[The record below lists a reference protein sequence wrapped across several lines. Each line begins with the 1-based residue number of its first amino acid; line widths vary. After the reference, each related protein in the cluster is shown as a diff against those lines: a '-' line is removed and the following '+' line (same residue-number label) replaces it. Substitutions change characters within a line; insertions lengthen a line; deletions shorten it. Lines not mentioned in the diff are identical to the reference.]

1 VENGKFLTS
10 SGITAGIDAGFAFLA
25 KTYLAPESRS
35 QNVYLP
41 SENRDENLLSNFDKE
56 KASEYARSIALT
68 LEYQWNE
75 DPADDPFAGGLG
87 SQSVSQHE

>member
-1 VENGKFLTS
+1 MEDGKFLTS

-35 QNVYLP
+35 QNAHLP
-41 SENRDENLLSNFDKE
+41 SENGDENLLSDFDQE

-68 LEYQWNE
+68 LEYRWNE

-87 SQSVSQHE
+87 S